1 MVRQTRQTSV
11 TVKQVQLHRYDGDIL
26 TVGLFEGT
34 KRVPKE
40 YANLDKAVGGTIRD
54 VLRLGD
60 FKGKANETT
69 VLYRTGRVGC
79 RRILLVGLGRKDKIE
94 PAVLRQAAGTAIRL
108 ADKLGASRLG
118 LALHTVVPAK
128 IDAETAGRVLAEGAV
143 VGRYKYQDYLSADKE
158 SKEVGTIRVFIVEP
172 KAAAASKLNQG
183 RKTGTILGRS
193 QNRARAVANKPGN
206 EINPPLL
213 GREAKKIAR
222 QFGLKCRV
230 FNDRHLVEMG
240 MNAILAVGGG
250 SADKPRLIM
259 LEHKG
264 RRRGGRKG
272 GTARGK
278 AVTGPDVVVVGKAIT
293 FDSGGISLKPS
304 AKMEEMKFD
313 KAGGCAVLGIMTAVA
328 QLKLPLNVVGLIPSA
343 ENLPS
348 QTSYRPGDII
358 RTYSGKTVEVQNTD
372 AEGRMILSDALA
384 YAAKMKPAAIIDM
397 ATLTGACVVALGEH
411 NAGLFGNNDALK
423 KKIEKA
429 AEVSGEAVWAMPSGP
444 EYLKQ
449 MKSKIADLKNTG
461 DRKGGSCTAAAFL
474 GEFVGDVPWV
484 HIDIAAVADT
494 DSEKPWRGIGATGFG
509 VRLVVEYIRGC

>member
-1 MVRQTRQTSV
+1 
-11 TVKQVQLHRYDGDIL
+11 
-26 TVGLFEGT
+26 
-34 KRVPKE
+34 
-40 YANLDKAVGGTIRD
+40 DKAVGGAIRD
-54 VLRLGD
+54 ILRLGD

-79 RRILLVGLGRKDKIE
+79 RRILMVGLGRKDKIE
-94 PAVLRQAAGTAIRL
+94 PAVLRQAAGTAARL
-108 ADKLGASRLG
+108 ADKLGAGRLG

-128 IDAETAGRVLAEGAV
+128 IDAETAGRVLAEGAI

-158 SKEVGTIRVFIVEP
+158 SKEVGTVRVSIVEP
-172 KAAAASKLNQG
+172 KAAAVLKLNRG
-183 RKTGTILGRS
+183 RKTGTILGQG

-250 SADKPRLIM
+250 SANKPRLIM

-264 RRRGGRKG
+264 RKG
-272 GTARGK
+272 SAARGK

-313 KAGGCAVLGIMTAVA
+313 KAGGCAVLGIMTVVA
-328 QLKLPLNVVGLIPSA
+328 QLKLPLNVVGLIPTA

-444 EYLKQ
+444 EYLEQ

-461 DRKGGSCTAAAFL
+461 DRKAGSCTAAAFL

-494 DSEKPWRGIGATGFG
+494 DREKPWREIGATGFG
-509 VRLVVEYIRGC
+509 VRLVVECIRRC